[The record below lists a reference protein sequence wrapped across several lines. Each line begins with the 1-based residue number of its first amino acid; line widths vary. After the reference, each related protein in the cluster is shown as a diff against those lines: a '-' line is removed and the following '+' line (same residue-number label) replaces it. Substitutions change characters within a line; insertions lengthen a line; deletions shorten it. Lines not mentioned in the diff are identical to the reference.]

1 MYQAFALAF
10 LLAAILNFINY
21 KWLKLP
27 SSIGNMILALV
38 AALILISTQ
47 SIFPDFYEFTCS
59 LILEIDFSVLLLD
72 VMLSILLFA
81 GAMHVN
87 LTLLE
92 KERWSVIAF
101 ATIGVLISTFLVG
114 GLLFLLAP
122 VLGVELPLITCLLF
136 GALISPT
143 DPIAV
148 LSILEKSTISDRM
161 KLKIEGESLFNDG
174 IGVVVFT
181 SIMMFMSNDSNAVDG
196 NISGEVGH
204 LLLVE
209 VLGGLVFGLVAGWI
223 LGKMISTVKSNP
235 QQVIMLLLGFVLG
248 GYSIAQL
255 IGLSAPLTM
264 VVSGLYL
271 GNMINEDSF
280 DTNTRNV
287 TTEVWHILGES
298 LNTILF
304 VLIGLGIHLVTFEW
318 NVFYLGLVTIVVALV
333 ARFISIALPFS
344 LLKQD
349 ENLWKTTSILTWG
362 GLRGGI
368 SIALALSLSN
378 TEYGGQLL
386 LICFTVVVFSIIFQ
400 GLTISKLATWLYP
413 NK

>member
-10 LLAAILNFINY
+10 LLAALLNFINF

-47 SIFPDFYEFTCS
+47 DIFPGVYNYTCAQ
-59 LILEIDFSVLLLD
+59 IMEIDFSVLLLD

-87 LTLLE
+87 LSLLKEE
-92 KERWSVIAF
+92 KWPVIAF

-114 GLLFLLAP
+114 GMLFLIAP
-122 VLGVELPLITCLLF
+122 LLGVELSFIVCLLF

-148 LSILEKSTISDRM
+148 LSILEKSTISEKM

-181 SIMMFMSNDSNAVDG
+181 SIMMFMSSGSSAVDE

-204 LLLVE
+204 LLMVE
-209 VLGGLVFGLVAGWI
+209 VLGGLIFGLVAGWI
-223 LGKMISTVKSNP
+223 IGKMINSVKSNP

-248 GYSIAQL
+248 GYAIAQL
-255 IGLSAPLTM
+255 IGLSAPLSM

-271 GNMINEDSF
+271 GNMINQDSF
-280 DTNTRNV
+280 NSHTREV
-287 TTEVWHILGES
+287 TTEVWHILDES

-304 VLIGLGIHLVTFEW
+304 VLIGLGIHLVTFDW
-318 NVFYLGLVTIVVALV
+318 NVFYLGLICILIAIV

-344 LLKQD
+344 LLKQK
-349 ENLWKTTSILTWG
+349 ESLWKTTSILTWG

-368 SIALALSLSN
+368 SIALAMSLSN
-378 TEYGGQLL
+378 TEYGEQLL
-386 LICFTVVVFSIIFQ
+386 LLCFIVVVFSIIIQ
-400 GLTISKLATWLYP
+400 GLTISKLADRLYSD
-413 NK
+413 N

>member
-10 LLAAILNFINY
+10 LLAAILNFINF

-38 AALILISTQ
+38 AALILIASQ
-47 SIFPDFYEFTCS
+47 DIIPDVYNYTCA

-87 LTLLE
+87 LSLLKEE
-92 KERWSVIAF
+92 KWSVIAF
-101 ATIGVLISTFLVG
+101 ATLGVIISTFLIG
-114 GLLFLLAP
+114 GILFLVAP
-122 VLGVELPLITCLLF
+122 LLSVELPLVVCLLF

-148 LSILEKSTISDRM
+148 LSILEKSTISEKM

-181 SIMMFMSNDSNAVDG
+181 SIMMFMSSETGEVEG
-196 NISGEVGH
+196 NIGAEVGH

-209 VLGGLVFGLVAGWI
+209 VLGGLVFGLLAGWVI
-223 LGKMISTVKSNP
+223 GKMINSVKSNP

-271 GNMINEDSF
+271 GNLINREDF
-280 DTNTRNV
+280 IAHTREV
-287 TTEVWHILGES
+287 TTEVWHILDES

-318 NVFYLGLVTIVVALV
+318 NVFYLGLLCIVIAIVS
-333 ARFISIALPFS
+333 RFISIALPFS

-378 TEYGGQLL
+378 TEYGDQLL
-386 LICFTVVVFSIIFQ
+386 LLCFIVVVFSIIVQ
-400 GLTISKLATWLYP
+400 GLTISKLADKLY
-413 NK
+413 

>member
-10 LLAAILNFINY
+10 LLAAILNFINF

-27 SSIGNMILALV
+27 NSIGNMILALV
-38 AALILISTQ
+38 AALILIASKN
-47 SIFPDFYEFTCS
+47 IAPDLYNYTCS
-59 LILEIDFSVLLLD
+59 LIVEIDFSVLVLD

-87 LTLLE
+87 LSMLKEE
-92 KERWSVIAF
+92 KWSVIAF
-101 ATIGVLISTFLVG
+101 ATLGVIISTFLIGG
-114 GLLFLLAP
+114 GLYLIAP
-122 VLGVELPLITCLLF
+122 LLGVELPLVICLLF

-148 LSILEKSTISDRM
+148 LSILEKSTISDKM

-181 SIMMFMSNDSNAVDG
+181 SIMMFLSSEHMAADQSIGA
-196 NISGEVGH
+196 EVGH
-204 LLLVE
+204 LLIVE
-209 VLGGLVFGLVAGWI
+209 VLGGLAFGLAAGWI
-223 LGKMISTVKSNP
+223 IGKMINSVKSNP

-248 GYSIAQL
+248 GYAIAQL
-255 IGLSAPLTM
+255 MGLSAPLTM

-271 GNMINEDSF
+271 GNMINKDDF
-280 DTNTRNV
+280 NQHTTQVTN
-287 TTEVWHILGES
+287 EVWHILDQS

-318 NVFYLGLVTIVVALV
+318 NVFYLGLVCIVIAIV

-344 LLKQD
+344 LLKQK
-349 ENLWKTTSILTWG
+349 ESLWKTTSILTWG

-368 SIALALSLSN
+368 SIALALSLSS
-378 TEYGGQLL
+378 TDYGDELL
-386 LICFTVVVFSIIFQ
+386 LLCFIVVVFSIIVQ
-400 GLTISKLATWLYP
+400 GLTISKLADRLYP
-413 NK
+413 SK

>member
-10 LLAAILNFINY
+10 LLAAILNFINF

-38 AALILISTQ
+38 AALILIASQ
-47 SIFPDFYEFTCS
+47 NIIPDVYNYTCA

-87 LTLLE
+87 LSLLKE
-92 KERWSVIAF
+92 ERWSVIAF
-101 ATIGVLISTFLVG
+101 ATLGVIISTFLIG
-114 GLLFLLAP
+114 GLLFLIAP
-122 VLGVELPLITCLLF
+122 FFSVELPLVVCMLF

-148 LSILEKSTISDRM
+148 LSILEKSTISEKM

-181 SIMMFMSNDSNAVDG
+181 SIMMFMSSETGEVEG
-196 NISGEVGH
+196 NIGAEVGH

-209 VLGGLVFGLVAGWI
+209 VLGGLVFGLLAGWVI
-223 LGKMISTVKSNP
+223 GKMINSVKSNP

-271 GNMINEDSF
+271 GNLINREDF
-280 DTNTRNV
+280 IAHTREV
-287 TTEVWHILGES
+287 TTEVWHILDES

-318 NVFYLGLVTIVVALV
+318 NVFYLGLLCIVIAIV

-378 TEYGGQLL
+378 TEYGDQLL
-386 LICFTVVVFSIIFQ
+386 LLCFIVVVFSIIVQ
-400 GLTISKLATWLYP
+400 GLTISKLADKLY
-413 NK
+413 

>member
-10 LLAAILNFINY
+10 LLAAILNFINF

-38 AALILISTQ
+38 AALILIASQ
-47 SIFPDFYEFTCS
+47 NVAPVIYDYTCS

-72 VMLSILLFA
+72 VMLSVLLFA

-87 LTLLE
+87 LSLLKEE
-92 KERWSVIAF
+92 KWSVIAF
-101 ATIGVLISTFLVG
+101 ATIGVIISTFVVG
-114 GLLFLLAP
+114 GLLFWIAP
-122 VLGVELPLITCLLF
+122 LLGVEMPFIDCLLF

-148 LSILEKSTISDRM
+148 LSILEKSTISDKM

-181 SIMMFMSNDSNAVDG
+181 SIMMFMSSNTDEA
-196 NISGEVGH
+196 NESISIQVGH
-204 LLLVE
+204 LLMVE
-209 VLGGLVFGLVAGWI
+209 VLGGLLFGLFTGWI
-223 LGKMISTVKSNP
+223 IGKMITSVKSSP

-248 GYSIAQL
+248 GYTIAQL

-271 GNMINEDSF
+271 GNLINREDF
-280 DTNTRNV
+280 NAHTREV
-287 TTEVWHILGES
+287 TTEVWHILDES

-318 NVFYLGLVTIVVALV
+318 NVFYLGLLCIVIAIV

-344 LLKQD
+344 LLKQQED
-349 ENLWKTTSILTWG
+349 LWKTTSILTWG

-378 TEYGGQLL
+378 TEYGDQLL
-386 LICFTVVVFSIIFQ
+386 LLCFIVVVFSIIIQ
-400 GLTISKLATWLYP
+400 GLTISKLADKLY
-413 NK
+413 

>member
-287 TTEVWHILGES
+287 TTEVWHILDES